1 MTALPSHNK
10 FLVSAKAG
18 EILILRMPAGR
29 MTRPDALNLAAWLV
43 AIADRGDEFAPLL
56 ETIKGSP

>member
-1 MTALPSHNK
+1 MSELATHNK
-10 FLVSAKAG
+10 FMVSAKAG

-43 AIADRGDEFAPLL
+43 AVADRGEFPPLL
-56 ETIKGSP
+56 NAIKGT